1 MKRTLGFK
9 IIALLLAAVMLCPA
23 AALAELKGAF
33 GAKQGEPVGL
43 NSLGAAV
50 REGKEPELT
59 ELDLALN
66 AEGSTLHFETT
77 SGDWVPMV
85 LNESEEI
92 IQQYGQRVVGRYVA
106 GTGLSDEN
114 GNMYASIQTTVT
126 VNAGDSIVYDRYC
139 YNYGLNLYVDGIE
152 TGVSYSG
159 RISQGRILTEYY
171 TFSESGTHVVE
182 WRGWSIYFIDDV
194 RIESSIINEELS
206 SALNVVGGNLPFV
219 TLGRVNWEVTDL
231 GDGEHSTAVTIS
243 NDNGNAQ
250 LLDGTYDAMLAF
262 EVFLRAGEQIS
273 FFSSFEYASEEPS
286 QYTGQTEY
294 AWLYRN
300 SDVLHIF
307 ESDDLAYGP
316 STGVITDTAVND
328 GVYRYTIVVKN
339 LMVAYTQVF
348 AIDDVT
354 ALSSEDHGEIS
365 DYTYLNAALN
375 AENAEYPLEFYCPS
389 VAPGEEYTQTL
400 FDALPFMACA
410 VDGRYTACNL
420 AMGLPYYTDLEM
432 EYPAC
437 VATDTYMSAGSQ
449 LKFDFKI
456 SCEEYDRFC
465 LYVNGAKWED
475 FSVAQGY
482 GGWSGSYDW
491 QTYVFTAPADGNYSF
506 RWQYT
511 EDSTGRQ
518 GFNHVWLDNVEL
530 VGVVMPELSALAQ
543 AMNASGCTLDY
554 TNDSAYPW
562 VAAQYDGVP
571 VGRSNHTDIHDDM
584 ASSYITAT
592 VNMAAGDTL
601 SFDYLVSSEE
611 ECDGFCFYANDEL
624 MFFESGILDWQSYAY
639 TAESSGSY
647 TFKWEYMRDDGDWEG
662 DDCVY
667 IKNVNISGGAA
678 IELSALAQ
686 AMNASGC
693 TLDYTNDSAY
703 PWVAAQYD
711 GVPVGRSNHTD
722 IHDDMASSY
731 ITATVN
737 MAAGDTLSFD
747 YLVSSEEECD
757 GFCFYANDELMFFE
771 SGILDWQSYA
781 YTAETSGNYT
791 FKWEYMRDDGDW
803 EGDDCVYVKNV
814 SFSGDS
820 AGDGEKVY
828 DAELSNAVCRDDF
841 PVLMSTDSSA
851 PWTACE
857 GYAEAGEGATAVM
870 ETEIYIPGYS
880 YITYYVCF
888 DTEEDE
894 SLKVWIERP
903 DGSSNQLIHEYS
915 GLCDEWTWNGDF
927 WAPPGPVRINAGN
940 WILRF
945 EFTRSANSH
954 GTYARVR
961 DLCIYQG
968 GMYDEPSTEQEL
980 NEALNAEGGTLEFHT
995 YGTHPFVAETDP
1007 DDEQRRYARS
1017 TCAVFDSC
1025 ESVIYSDIYMTADQA
1040 LCFDYK
1046 AACGRMPTNDWDYAV
1061 LYIDGCGTRKTE
1073 WFSTQSVYR
1082 RASFTVDTEGWY
1094 RFTWA
1099 FYKDNLNQTQAY
1111 DFESDYTFWLDNVEL
1126 VDVGAVKS
1134 YDGKLH
1140 GNLVSN
1146 SCWYE
1151 YDLQSDNV
1159 KYESAS
1165 PNGFFLVTAA
1175 YCPLDG
1181 KLYGYTA
1188 VSDSSGTLYRG
1199 AVVFNPSTH
1208 MLASQT
1214 FSPVESINYLINGL
1228 TYSVSDD
1235 TLYGVSTNGTLY
1247 MVSRDADMTPTELG
1261 QLKQGSAMGVK
1272 FLNLAS
1278 DNEGNLY
1285 SVGDNGKLYLID
1297 KNTITAAPV
1306 GDTGLVN
1313 ENGYFCSLLYENV
1326 TEKLYMSYA
1335 DENGGDIY
1343 EIDLDTAEATVVM
1356 ADVGQVTCL
1365 FTYTPADIMPAAV
1378 LGDANCDGVVT
1389 FADVAALYSHVLGT
1403 DELTARGVLNADM
1416 NGDGELT
1423 FLDVAALYQYIIG
1436 LGE

>member
-23 AALAELKGAF
+23 AALAELKSAF

-50 REGKEPELT
+50 REGEEPELT

-171 TFSESGTHVVE
+171 TFSESGTHTVE

-206 SALNVVGGNLPFV
+206 SALNAVGGNLPFV

-286 QYTGQTEY
+286 QYPGQTEY

-300 SDVLHIF
+300 SDVLHTF
-307 ESDDLAYGP
+307 ESDNLAYGP
-316 STGVITDTAVND
+316 STGVITDTAVDD

-389 VAPGEEYTQTL
+389 VAPGEEYTLTL
-400 FDALPFMACA
+400 FDAMPFMACG

-456 SCEEYDRFC
+456 SCEEYDRFS

-571 VGRSNHTDIHDDM
+571 VGRSNHTDIHDDR

-592 VNMAAGDTL
+592 VNMAAGD
-601 SFDYLVSSEE
+601 
-611 ECDGFCFYANDEL
+611 A
-624 MFFESGILDWQSYAY
+624 
-639 TAESSGSY
+639 
-647 TFKWEYMRDDGDWEG
+647 
-662 DDCVY
+662 
-667 IKNVNISGGAA
+667 
-678 IELSALAQ
+678 
-686 AMNASGC
+686 
-693 TLDYTNDSAY
+693 
-703 PWVAAQYD
+703 
-711 GVPVGRSNHTD
+711 
-722 IHDDMASSY
+722 
-731 ITATVN
+731 
-737 MAAGDTLSFD
+737 LSFD

-781 YTAETSGNYT
+781 YTAETSGSYT

-814 SFSGDS
+814 SFSGGS

-857 GYAEAGEGATAVM
+857 GYAEAGEGSTAVM
-870 ETEIYIPGYS
+870 ETEIYIPGLS

-903 DGSSNQLIHEYS
+903 DGSFSQLVHEYS

-927 WAPPGPVRINAGN
+927 WAPPGPVMIAAGG
-940 WILRF
+940 WVLRF

-968 GMYDEPSTEQEL
+968 GMYDEPSTDQEL

-1017 TCAVFDSC
+1017 TCAAFDSC

-1099 FYKDNLNQTQAY
+1099 FYKDNLNQTEAY

-1126 VDVGAVKS
+1126 VDINEAKS

-1140 GNLVSN
+1140 GNLISN

-1165 PNGFFLVTAA
+1165 PNGFYLVAAA

-1188 VSDSSGTLYRG
+1188 VSDSSGTMYRG

-1214 FSPVESINYLINGL
+1214 FSPVESINYFINGL

-1261 QLKQGSAMGVK
+1261 QLKQGSAMGVR
-1272 FLNLAS
+1272 FINLAS

-1297 KNTITAAPV
+1297 KNTITATPV

-1313 ENGYFCSLLYENV
+1313 ENVYFCSLLYENV
-1326 TEKLYMSYA
+1326 TEKLYMSFY
-1335 DENGGDIY
+1335 DGTVGNIY

-1365 FTYTPADIMPAAV
+1365 FTYTPADLVPAAV
-1378 LGDANCDGVVT
+1378 PGDANCDGVVT
-1389 FADVAALYSHVLGT
+1389 FADVAALYSHVLGV
-1403 DELTARGVLNADM
+1403 DDLTARGVLNADM

-1436 LGE
+1436 FGE